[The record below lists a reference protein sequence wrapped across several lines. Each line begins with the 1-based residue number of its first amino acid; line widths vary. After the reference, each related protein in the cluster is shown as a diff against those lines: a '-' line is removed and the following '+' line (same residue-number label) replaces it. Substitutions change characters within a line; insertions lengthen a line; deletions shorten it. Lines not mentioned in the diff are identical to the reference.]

1 MIKIKITEWQQLFQ
15 NCVRN
20 PPLPISLPTVALAN
34 PPYCKINLTSDSE
47 LARFEMAY
55 KWIKHGDGSYFIT
68 SKLKTQA
75 EQECLFVEQCLNQL
89 QPGEIVCILVSNG
102 ILSSSNQAHF
112 RQWLLKDMALLIASI
127 QLPTENFQVECGL
140 GIITSFLILQRK
152 GGDLPIPEDYSIF
165 MAVADK
171 IGFDSRGRRLFRS
184 ITNGQQTQEID
195 SDLPLILEKFKKF
208 LKEVWQNNVKK

>member
-1 MIKIKITEWQQLFQ
+1 MEIQITEWQQIFQ
-15 NCVRN
+15 NCVSN
-20 PPLPISLPTVALAN
+20 PPLPISLHTIALAN
-34 PPYCKINLTSDSE
+34 PPYCKINLASDSE

-55 KWIKHGDGSYFIT
+55 KWIKHGYGSYIIT
-68 SKLKTQA
+68 SKLRTQA

-112 RQWLLKDMALLIASI
+112 RQWLLKDIALLIASI
-127 QLPTENFQVECGL
+127 QLPTDNFQVECEL

-152 GGDLPIPEDYSIF
+152 GGDLPVPEDYSIF
-165 MAVADK
+165 MAVTDK

-184 ITNGQQTQEID
+184 STNGQQTQEID

-208 LKEVWQNNVKK
+208 IKEVWQNNVDK